1 MSPLALNPTGRKD
14 VLELLRTAST
24 TVMGSLPEMELFL
37 ADPRTTRKSL
47 GLSQELMKALLQT
60 DLRHPLL
67 IQVMLKPNQYSSV
80 TTNFKSFVAQIAT
93 CCRYICSVCAVV
105 MLKNPEFMLGPL
117 NHVQF

>member
-1 MSPLALNPTGRKD
+1 LQSSRWWFSFAFFEEGFLHISVSPLALNPTGRKD

-37 ADPRTTRKSL
+37 ADPRTTQKSL

-60 DLRHPLL
+60 DLQHPLL

-80 TTNFKSFVAQIAT
+80 
-93 CCRYICSVCAVV
+93 
-105 MLKNPEFMLGPL
+105 L
-117 NHVQF
+117 